1 LAGILVLAA
10 VEMVDLSGIKRAMRS
25 TRSDGAVLVVTLLS
39 TVFLQLA
46 FAIYIGVLLS
56 IGLHLAKTAH
66 PRIYSNIPDLR
77 TGKMVPTIHG
87 EICCQMD
94 ILRIQGSVFFGSAA
108 FVQEN
113 LLRRLKSHPGV
124 ANLLIRM
131 HDVNILDASGVHA
144 LEVVLEEVRD
154 RGGGL
159 YFSALNP
166 RVFQVFKNSGLLR
179 LAGETHV
186 RTTTRAAIRQAMMET
201 FCPAACALCEVN
213 VFLECPELKQGNW
226 EIFGEG
232 VQPRSCPISRKR
244 NLDTWAAGA

>member
-1 LAGILVLAA
+1 
-10 VEMVDLSGIKRAMRS
+10 MS
-25 TRSDGAVLVVTLLS
+25 
-39 TVFLQLA
+39 
-46 FAIYIGVLLS
+46 YHS
-56 IGLHLAKTAH
+56 IGEDLLPDGH
-66 PRIYSNIPDLR
+66 PFGFRVR
-77 TGKMVPTIHG
+77 
-87 EICCQMD
+87 
-94 ILRIQGSVFFGSAA
+94 VFRSAA

-144 LEVVLEEVRD
+144 WKWCLEEVRD

-213 VFLECPELKQGNW
+213 VFLECPELKARQLGDLR
-226 EIFGEG
+226 EG
-232 VQPRSCPISRKR
+232 VQPRSCPISRKESR
-244 NLDTWAAGA
+244 YMGRGA